1 MVRKNTARRAS
12 RAPIII
18 GLIVVAASAVAIA
31 AFSLGGGET
40 NKPIE
45 IPATPVM
52 SSSVQKSLE
61 AYRGKVV
68 VLDFWATWCGPC
80 RTEIPGLIELQK
92 KYRDQGVEII
102 GVSLDPITPGGGASA
117 VAPFM
122 KSYGIN
128 YTILMVD
135 SQAAMNGYDVSKGI
149 PTKYVLDREG
159 KVVKTYVGARPS
171 AVVEGDIKNLL

>member
-1 MVRKNTARRAS
+1 MARRKNTRRS
-12 RAPIII
+12 RRTPVIIAA
-18 GLIVVAASAVAIA
+18 LIVAAAAVIA
-31 AFSLGGGET
+31 GCSLGGDSST
-40 NKPIE
+40 QIE
-45 IPATPVM
+45 IPSTPVM

-68 VLDFWATWCGPC
+68 VVDFWATWCGPC
-80 RTEIPGLIELQK
+80 RTEIPGLVQLQN

-102 GVSLDPITPGGGASA
+102 GVSLDPITPGQGAAA

-135 SQAAMNGYDVSKGI
+135 SQAAMNGYDVSRGI

-159 KVVKTYVGARPS
+159 NVVKTYVGARPS
-171 AVVEGDIKNLL
+171 AVVENDIKSLL

>member
-1 MVRKNTARRAS
+1 MGRKKTVRRSS
-12 RAPIII
+12 RTPIIVA
-18 GLIVVAASAVAIA
+18 LIVAAASLIA
-31 AFSLGGGET
+31 ACSLGGEES
-40 NKPIE
+40 KPVQ

-52 SSSVQKSLE
+52 SSNVQKSLE

-80 RTEIPGLIELQK
+80 RTEIPGLVQLQD
-92 KYRDQGVEII
+92 KYRSQGVEII
-102 GVSLDPITPGGGASA
+102 GVSLDPITPGGGAAA
-117 VAPFM
+117 VEPFM

-135 SQAAMNGYDVSKGI
+135 SQAAMNGYDVSRGI

-159 KVVKTYVGARPS
+159 KVVKTYVGARP
-171 AVVEGDIKNLL
+171 ATVVEADIKGLL